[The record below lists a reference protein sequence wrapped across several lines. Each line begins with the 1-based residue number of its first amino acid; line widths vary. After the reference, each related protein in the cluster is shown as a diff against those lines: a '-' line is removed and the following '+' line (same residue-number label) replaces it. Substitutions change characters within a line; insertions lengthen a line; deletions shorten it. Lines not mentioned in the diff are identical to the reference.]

1 MSSGSET
8 PSNRRTSRITSYL
21 QVGTLLSCAFL
32 LFGEH
37 ISYPLTDA
45 TRSVTYR
52 LLLSDRPEGTEMSME
67 LPEPIAAYFPGRK
80 STTLTPCSPLS
91 PRLPSS
97 RMRGRRGAAAP
108 LPSPATKSPASRSFH
123 DRGDPVFSRS
133 GRIRW

>member
-67 LPEPIAAYFPGRK
+67 LPEPIAAYFARTKKHDVDAMLAPFAAAAIVKDEGQER
-80 STTLTPCSPLS
+80 
-91 PRLPSS
+91 
-97 RMRGRRGAAAP
+97 RGRAFTLA
-108 LPSPATKSPASRSFH
+108 
-123 DRGDPVFSRS
+123 GDKIS
-133 GRIRW
+133 GL